1 MGKPTTRFH
10 VLRAGGY
17 IGYEP
22 PKKGADMLHLRDCT
36 NCTLADQCHVNK
48 LLPPGVEPEPPK
60 ANLQALQAEADK
72 RGLLLP
78 AVFNRA
84 QKPAKDEDADDDDL
98 LLPVGVGR

>member
-22 PKKGADMLHLRDCT
+22 PKKGVDMSHL
-36 NCTLADQCHVNK
+36 NK
-48 LLPPGVEPEPPK
+48 LLPPGVMEEGPQVD
-60 ANLQALQAEADK
+60 LQALQALAD
-72 RGLLLP
+72 RGDMLLP
-78 AVFNRA
+78 TPFNRRPE
-84 QKPAKDEDADDDDL
+84 PAKAKDADSDNM